1 MTNAPESRIRLLFS
15 VLCLCALTLLVK
27 LYFVQVMNGEAFAEK
42 ADHQYTQPQGGLF
55 SRGIIYFED
64 KKKELIA
71 GATLGSGFLLA
82 INPSRVED
90 PKGLYTMLDP
100 YIEMDADEF
109 VRRASNTTDPYE
121 EVGKH
126 LTQEQAD
133 AIEALE
139 IDSVRTYK
147 ERWRTYP
154 GGMLAAHALGFVGY
168 DGDTDAQVG
177 LYGLEKYYDRTL
189 SRRAKSLYTNFFAE
203 IFSNAEDVI
212 KAARGEEGEGDVVTS
227 IEPVVQGTLEEAL
240 ATIEETWN
248 TNSVGGIIMDPMTGE
263 IRALAARPTF
273 DPNHFG
279 DEDSPSVFTNPIVEN
294 IYEMGSIVKP
304 LTMAAGLDA
313 GVITPDTTYND
324 MGYVKAD
331 GYTIYNYDKKGRG
344 TVDMYRVLGNSLNT
358 GVAFVVGKLGNE
370 RFARYMRGY
379 GIDRETGIDL
389 PGEVAGLANNLDSPR
404 DVEYITAS
412 FGQGIAVTPIEM
424 TRALATLANGGMLVT
439 PHVGKS
445 IDYSTGFSKDIIHAP
460 ATQVLKKSTSETITR
475 ILVRVVDE
483 YLAGGKAKLEHHS
496 IAAKTGTAQIAD
508 SVNGGYYSDRYLHSF
523 FGYFPAYDPK
533 FIIFLYA
540 VEPKGVN
547 YASETLT
554 VPFMDLAQFL
564 INYYNL
570 PPDR

>member
-1 MTNAPESRIRLLFS
+1 MTSAPESRIRLLFAL
-15 VLCLCALTLLVK
+15 LCLCALTLLVK
-27 LYFVQVMNGEAFAEK
+27 LYFVQVMNGDAFADK
-42 ADHQYTQPQGGLF
+42 ADRQYTQPQGGLF

-64 KKKELIA
+64 KNEELIA

-82 INPSRVED
+82 INPSQVED
-90 PKGLYTMLDP
+90 PAALYAALDP
-100 YIEMDADEF
+100 YIEMEKSEF
-109 VRRASNTTDPYE
+109 VQRASDATDPYE
-121 EVGKH
+121 EVAKH

-133 AIEALE
+133 AIGALE
-139 IDSVRTYK
+139 LEGVRTYK
-147 ERWRTYP
+147 ERWRSYP
-154 GGMLAAHALGFVGY
+154 GDMLAAHALGFAGY
-168 DGDTDAQVG
+168 DGEKDTQVG
-177 LYGLEKYYDRTL
+177 LYGLEKYYERTL
-189 SRRAKSLYTNFFAE
+189 TRGAESLYTNFFAE
-203 IFSNAEDVI
+203 IFSNAEDVV
-212 KAARGEEGEGDVVTS
+212 KAAHGEGEGDVVTS
-227 IEPVVQGTLEEAL
+227 IEPVVQGTLEESL
-240 ATIEETWN
+240 TTIEKTWN

-279 DEDSPSVFTNPIVEN
+279 DQESPAVFTDPIVEN

-313 GVITPDTTYND
+313 GVISPETTYND
-324 MGYVKAD
+324 LGYVKSD

-358 GVAFVVGKLGNE
+358 GVAFVTGKLGNE

-404 DVEYITAS
+404 DLEHITAS
-412 FGQGIAVTPIEM
+412 FGQGIALTPIEM

-439 PHVGKS
+439 PHVGKK

-460 ATQVLKKSTSETITR
+460 ATQVLKESTSETITR
-475 ILVRVVDE
+475 MLVRVVDE
-483 YLAGGKAKLEHHS
+483 YLAGGNVKLEHHS